1 MKVMRW
7 LRVAHLKEKVRR
19 PDLVEAW
26 DITASDPLFLIYLKS
41 LKNTVPVPR
50 HWNQK
55 SKFLQSKRGILKP
68 MFKLPEFIE
77 ATGISKLR
85 DPFLERDGQ
94 KMVKEKLRDRM
105 NPRLGKI
112 DIDYKVLHDAFFK
125 YQTKSKLTGFG
136 DVFYEGKEEEGKAK
150 QFKPGLLSEELRV
163 ALGITD
169 FQAPPWIINMQRYGS
184 PPNYP
189 TLRILGTNTPFS

>member
-1 MKVMRW
+1 
-7 LRVAHLKEKVRR
+7 VAQLKAIVKR

-26 DITASDPLFLIYLKS
+26 DITAMDPLFLAELKTV
-41 LKNTVPVPR
+41 KNSVPVPR

-85 DPFLERDGQ
+85 DPFSERDGQ
-94 KMVKEKLRDRM
+94 KMVREKLKERM

-112 DIDYKVLHDAFFK
+112 DIDYGVLHDAFFK
-125 YQTKSKLTGFG
+125 YQTKSKMTTFG
-136 DVFYEGKEEEGKAK
+136 DTYYEGKE
-150 QFKPGLLSEELRV
+150 
-163 ALGITD
+163 
-169 FQAPPWIINMQRYGS
+169 
-184 PPNYP
+184 
-189 TLRILGTNTPFS
+189 